1 MEISRVDAAIDHA
14 VSEIAKTDMAIA
26 QVREEYMA
34 LTVTG
39 PQDQDGYRSAEVALK
54 KVVRMRTSVEK
65 KRKELKAD
73 SVRYGK
79 AVDGEARRIRELIE
93 PIEEHLKKQCDIVRL
108 EEARQQVA
116 AENARRDEVNGWVRE
131 LSELGCP
138 FDLPAL
144 QRMTPEEFGFVRLS
158 AKKRFAEQQA
168 EQQELEELRAEKA
181 KREAATKIV
190 PDEVSGWVAELSELG
205 YAVDLPA
212 LEVKKRFAE
221 QQAERQELEEL
232 RAEKAKREAAT
243 EFVPAETDDT
253 KEQLLLTCDALGRIP
268 LLAGLGE
275 YREVVREII
284 LDAIGKIR
292 GLA

>member
-26 QVREEYMA
+26 QVRDEYMS

-39 PQDQDGYRSAEVALK
+39 PQDQDGYKSAEVALK

-65 KRKELKAD
+65 TRKELKAD

-79 AVDGEARRIRELIE
+79 AVDAEARRISELIE

-116 AENARRDEVNGWVRE
+116 AENARRDEVSGWVRE
-131 LSELGCP
+131 LSELGYP
-138 FDLPAL
+138 VDFPVL
-144 QRMTPEEFGFVRLS
+144 QRMTAEEFDFVRLS
-158 AKKRFAEQQA
+158 A
-168 EQQELEELRAEKA
+168 
-181 KREAATKIV
+181 
-190 PDEVSGWVAELSELG
+190 
-205 YAVDLPA
+205 
-212 LEVKKRFAE
+212 KKRFAE

-232 RAEKAKREAAT
+232 RALKAKREWVTEIVPVKNAQAA
-243 EFVPAETDDT
+243 
-253 KEQLLLTCDALGRIP
+253 LWCSLTCDALGRIP
-268 LLAGLGE
+268 LPGGPDGLGE

-284 LDAIGKIR
+284 QEAIGKIR

>member
-26 QVREEYMA
+26 QVRDEYMS

-39 PQDQDGYRSAEVALK
+39 PQDQEGYKSAEVALK
-54 KVVRMRTSVEK
+54 KVVRMRTGVEK

-116 AENARRDEVNGWVRE
+116 AENARRDEVNGWVAE
-131 LSELGCP
+131 LSELGYP
-138 FDLPAL
+138 VDLPVL

-158 AKKRFAEQQA
+158 A
-168 EQQELEELRAEKA
+168 
-181 KREAATKIV
+181 
-190 PDEVSGWVAELSELG
+190 
-205 YAVDLPA
+205 
-212 LEVKKRFAE
+212 KKRFAE

-243 EFVPAETDDT
+243 SKKPLPVETEDT
-253 KEQLLLTCDALGRIP
+253 KNHLLLTCYVLGRIP
-268 LLAGLGE
+268 LPAGLGE
-275 YREVVREII
+275 YREMVRETIQE
-284 LDAIGKIR
+284 AIDKIR
-292 GLA
+292 RMTE

>member
-1 MEISRVDAAIDHA
+1 
-14 VSEIAKTDMAIA
+14 
-26 QVREEYMA
+26 
-34 LTVTG
+34 
-39 PQDQDGYRSAEVALK
+39 
-54 KVVRMRTSVEK
+54 
-65 KRKELKAD
+65 
-73 SVRYGK
+73 
-79 AVDGEARRIRELIE
+79 
-93 PIEEHLKKQCDIVRL
+93 
-108 EEARQQVA
+108 
-116 AENARRDEVNGWVRE
+116 
-131 LSELGCP
+131 
-138 FDLPAL
+138 
-144 QRMTPEEFGFVRLS
+144 MTPEEFGFVRLS

-212 LEVKKRFAE
+212 LEVKKRFVE

-232 RAEKAKREAAT
+232 RAEKAKREAVT
-243 EFVPAETDDT
+243 EIVPVETDDT
-253 KEQLLLTCDALGRIP
+253 KNYLLLTCDALGSIP

-284 LDAIGKIR
+284 QEAIEKIR